1 MPCNDGIDL
10 GERNAVALEP
20 VGADL
25 THGVIVEEDDT
36 IGRLRQ
42 VREGEEGIVVLH
54 GDLSAAERAHDAV
67 DGGGHAKIL

>member
-1 MPCNDGIDL
+1 MARTGGVLTASLSCFMSVSSSRAGAW
-10 GERNAVALEP
+10 RCRSVALP
-20 VGADL
+20 G
-25 THGVIVEEDDT
+25 GP
-36 IGRLRQ
+36 GP